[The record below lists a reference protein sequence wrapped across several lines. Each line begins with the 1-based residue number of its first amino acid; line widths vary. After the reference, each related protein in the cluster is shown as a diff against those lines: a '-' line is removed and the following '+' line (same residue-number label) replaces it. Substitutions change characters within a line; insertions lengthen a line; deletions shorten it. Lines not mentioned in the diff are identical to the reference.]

1 MSARNVKKQRDEAM
15 KLLRELVEIS
25 KQPQGSLLRFAS
37 LAATARNWL
46 RRFEV
51 EEQKKQAHT
60 QRNGVKK

>member
-1 MSARNVKKQRDEAM
+1 MTGRNVRKQRDDAM
-15 KLLRELVEIS
+15 KLLREGADSV
-25 KQPQGSLLRFAS
+25 ADYV
-37 LAATARNWL
+37 TAVMWRAKARKFL